1 MIIAVDGPAASG
13 KGTLARR
20 IAAHF
25 EYAYLDTGKIYRAV
39 GQSVLNLGEDPE
51 NLEAALRAAR
61 ELDPSELGNPDLER
75 DSAAIAAS
83 KVATLKPVRA
93 VLLDFQ
99 KSFAVSP
106 PGGAKGAVLDGRDI
120 GTVVC
125 PDANVKLFVTADV
138 EERAR
143 RRHKELLDKGE
154 PSIYPRVLEAL
165 KDRDARDSSRS
176 AAPLK
181 AAADAILIDTTL
193 MDPDE
198 AFAKALGYIQ

>member
-39 GQSVLNLGEDPE
+39 GQSVLNSGEDPE

-154 PSIYPRVLEAL
+154 PSIYSRVLEAL

>member
-39 GQSVLNLGEDPE
+39 GLSVLNSGEDPE
-51 NLEAALRAAR
+51 DLEAALRAAR
-61 ELDPSELGNPDLER
+61 ELDPTALDNPDLAN

-83 KVATLKPVRA
+83 KVAALEPVRA
-93 VLLDFQ
+93 ILLDFQ
-99 KSFAVSP
+99 KSFAISP
-106 PGGAKGAVLDGRDI
+106 PGRAKGAVLDGRDI

-165 KDRDARDSSRS
+165 KDRDARDSNRS

-181 AAADAILIDTTL
+181 AASDAILIDTTS

>member
-154 PSIYPRVLEAL
+154 PNIYSRVLEAL

>member
-20 IAAHF
+20 IAVHF
-25 EYAYLDTGKIYRAV
+25 KYAYLDTGKIYRAV
-39 GQSVLNLGEDPE
+39 GQSLLNSGEDPE

-61 ELDPSELGNPDLER
+61 ELDPTALDSPDLAN

-83 KVATLKPVRA
+83 KVAALEPVRA
-93 VLLDFQ
+93 ILLDFQ
-99 KSFAVSP
+99 KSFATSP
-106 PGGAKGAVLDGRDI
+106 PNGAKGAVLDGRDI

-165 KDRDARDSSRS
+165 KDRDARDSNRS

-181 AAADAILIDTTL
+181 AAADAILIDTTS

>member
-125 PDANVKLFVTADV
+125 PDANVKLFVTAEV